1 LRVGFPA
8 QRSNPPEAGKMNIDR
23 MQDLVSQMRA
33 LAAEASAR
41 PQVDGGAE
49 AGAQPASF
57 AASLKSALDGVN
69 QQMSQADSMQQQF
82 ISGASDVSLSDVMLA
97 GQKANLSFQA
107 ALQVR
112 NKLVTAYQD
121 IMNIQ
126 A

>member
-1 LRVGFPA
+1 
-8 QRSNPPEAGKMNIDR
+8 MNVQR

-41 PQVDGGAE
+41 P
-49 AGAQPASF
+49 PADPSATAAAPSSF
-57 AASLKSALDGVN
+57 AGTLQAALNGVN
-69 QQMSQADSMQQQF
+69 QQMSHADTLQQAF
-82 ISGASDVSLSDVMLA
+82 ASGQPGLSLSDVMLA
-97 GQKANLSFQA
+97 GQKASLSFQA

-112 NKLVTAYQD
+112 NKLVSAYQD